1 MDFTN
6 PFYQQAIQNSPF
18 NNVTQFM
25 QNLMKFRQ
33 SFQGDPKEMVMKM
46 MQQNPQ
52 RYQQAVQMAQQLQNM
67 MPTFGAQNGSI
78 N

>member
-1 MDFTN
+1 M
-6 PFYQQAIQNSPF
+6 

-33 SFQGDPKEMVMKM
+33 NFQGDPKEMVMKL

-52 RYQQAVQMAQQLQNM
+52 RYQQAVQMAQQMQTM
-67 MPTFGAQNGSI
+67 FPAFGAQDVRI